1 MIESEALY
9 HMAGVSAT
17 QPVPVCFAGD
27 AGAQPPGL
35 AGHRPGSGEA
45 PPGAAGMLGAGCGG
59 APAVRRPLLLKY
71 RRLHRHRP
79 RCPARGAPP
88 GLGAGRVGWARLLGP
103 RRGRPFLPF
112 LPFLLFLLPRDITAP
127 LPLEQP
133 RTAAARQHRLAPR
146 TARFGST
153 GTDPPGSPHARGRA
167 RMGTRVCTG
176 GRGHTGTCTGA
187 CMSTCTRVGVHGHMC
202 TALHRGRDMC
212 MHKCASR
219 HKSALGCTDLHQG
232 RNVWL
237 CKCAPTPK
245 SALRRVCAC
254 AHVQVCT
261 LARTAA
267 HTEFRAGRGRA
278 AWGVWGCDFWS
289 GQVHLCSHSERFLVA
304 VGW

>member
-59 APAVRRPLLLKY
+59 AHAVRRPLVLKY
-71 RRLHRHRP
+71 RRPHRHRP

-88 GLGAGRVGWARLLGP
+88 GLGAGGVGWARLLGP
-103 RRGRPFLPF
+103 HRGRSL

-153 GTDPPGSPHARGRA
+153 GTDPPPGAPVRGHALIWARVRA
-167 RMGTRVCTG
+167 RAAVDTR
-176 GRGHTGTCTGA
+176 A
-187 CMSTCTRVGVHGHMC
+187 Q
-202 TALHRGRDMC
+202 A
-212 MHKCASR
+212 
-219 HKSALGCTDLHQG
+219 
-232 RNVWL
+232 
-237 CKCAPTPK
+237 
-245 SALRRVCAC
+245 
-254 AHVQVCT
+254 QV
-261 LARTAA
+261 
-267 HTEFRAGRGRA
+267 RA
-278 AWGVWGCDFWS
+278 
-289 GQVHLCSHSERFLVA
+289 
-304 VGW
+304 

>member
-1 MIESEALY
+1 MIESQALY

-59 APAVRRPLLLKY
+59 APAVRRPLVLKY
-71 RRLHRHRP
+71 RRHHRHRP

-103 RRGRPFLPF
+103 HRGRPF

-153 GTDPPGSPHARGRA
+153 GTDPPPGAPMRGDALAWARVLIREAVDTRAHAQVHAR
-167 RMGTRVCTG
+167 
-176 GRGHTGTCTGA
+176 
-187 CMSTCTRVGVHGHMC
+187 
-202 TALHRGRDMC
+202 AL
-212 MHKCASR
+212 
-219 HKSALGCTDLHQG
+219 
-232 RNVWL
+232 
-237 CKCAPTPK
+237 
-245 SALRRVCAC
+245 
-254 AHVQVCT
+254 AHV
-261 LARTAA
+261 
-267 HTEFRAGRGRA
+267 
-278 AWGVWGCDFWS
+278 
-289 GQVHLCSHSERFLVA
+289 
-304 VGW
+304 